1 MDNVTAI
8 SISLSWSV
16 PSDSVVTSYEVMW
29 KADEMKDEGNKTIT
43 ESTKYTISDLRQGT
57 SYSITVSA
65 INSAG
70 TSTNAV
76 TAQTEGKNPFGNVGI
91 VVDPITATSISLS
104 WTSGGLEGV
113 SYEVMWISD
122 ECSDNKDEGNATI
135 MTGGTISGSD
145 INGTTSGSDHK
156 STETNG
162 NTTTDGSDGTESNG
176 NTTTDESE
184 GTESNGN
191 ITIDGSDDTE
201 SNGNTTTD
209 ESEGTESNG
218 NITIDG
224 SDDTESNGNT
234 TTNGSDSTESNG
246 NNTITDGSDST
257 KFNGNTTTEGS
268 DGTES
273 NGNITTDG
281 SDSTESNGN
290 ITTDGSD
297 STESNGNII
306 AGGSDS
312 NATTSVYNGN
322 ETNSNTTTSGSIGN
336 ATRHSSE
343 GKSSTSSSN
352 NNLTTNGFNSN
363 TTSSFFN
370 GNATNSS
377 RSGDSITYTI
387 MGLREGTS
395 YIITVRASTGHVL
408 RTHSRTK
415 KIGKMKYKFFKNKV
429 SPFFAHSSIC
439 CSLFCGCVSRKLYC
453 HHRPVGDGTMYR
465 P

>member
-57 SYSITVSA
+57 SYSITISA

-191 ITIDGSDDTE
+191 ITIDGSD
-201 SNGNTTTD
+201 
-209 ESEGTESNG
+209 
-218 NITIDG
+218 
-224 SDDTESNGNT
+224 
-234 TTNGSDSTESNG
+234 STESNG

-268 DGTES
+268 DG
-273 NGNITTDG
+273 
-281 SDSTESNGN
+281 TESNGN

-408 RTHSRTK
+408 CTHSRTQ
-415 KIGKMKYKFFKNKV
+415 KIGKMKYKFF
-429 SPFFAHSSIC
+429 
-439 CSLFCGCVSRKLYC
+439 
-453 HHRPVGDGTMYR
+453 
-465 P
+465 